1 MDEQAAWE
9 RHQQHLFYLTEDLKL
24 VLNFDIGVA
33 AHCGFSYERTRM
45 SMVVSCWDQYSYSFI
60 LFASNFLF
68 INH

>member
-45 SMVVSCWDQYSYSFI
+45 SMVVSC
-60 LFASNFLF
+60 
-68 INH
+68 